1 MAQKTD
7 LNISP
12 YYDDFDRNK
21 DFYKVLFKPGF
32 PVQARELTTLQSI
45 FQNQV
50 EYFGKNIF
58 KEGSMVL
65 PGAITFDNQ
74 FSAVKLDATNLGV
87 DVALYIKNFIGKK
100 VTGQLSGVSASIQ
113 YVALTSDSNLVENLT
128 IYVKYS
134 DSGNDYVTET
144 FQDGESLFASENVTY
159 GNTTINA
166 GTPFAT
172 LIGENAT
179 STGSAASID
188 NGVYFVRGIFA
199 NVNKQTLI
207 LDYYSNTPSY
217 RVGLKIEEKII
228 NAKDDDSLYDNA
240 KGFTNFAAPGADR
253 FKLSLTLTKKSL
265 TDFNDTDF
273 IELLR
278 VDGGKIKKIQDKTVY
293 NVIRDYIAERTYDES
308 GHYSVEPFDI
318 KIVDSL
324 NDRLGNDGL
333 FLEGETTDSG
343 NTPTDDLL
351 CVQISPGKAYVAGYD
366 VENQSTKVLDVIK
379 PRETE
384 TVVNSNIPFEMGH
397 LLRVN
402 NVSGAVQ
409 ENVVV
414 TLNNQFTGDSPSGI
428 GSARVYTFNLTD
440 AAYDNASTQWDLYL
454 YDIQTYTSLT
464 FNRSVTSSEVP
475 KSSYI
480 QGKSSGASGYA
491 VAAGSGSTL
500 NLNQTSGTFVTNEQI
515 IINGIDSPLTVSS
528 FTVNGIK
535 EIKSV
540 STSSGGGFPAFTADT
555 VLSRKKLGNG
565 ISEVNISGSTVTS
578 PGKLFSGVEVGDIL
592 RYQESSGDET
602 FNRVTAV
609 SSDLSSL
616 TVAGIATVSGVF
628 DGGIHDGKFKAEL
641 GIPELRNNENAYLY
655 AKLPESNISS
665 VNFTDSQLSISRQI
679 TGETTDGAGVL
690 TFDLTA
696 ITGITSAFFDTFD
709 QERYSVHYTGGGI
722 GTVTSDAFTLNSSTN
737 TVTIRGLETSESSIV
752 VNTTLKKNGIRSK
765 IKEYTRSAVKIINL
779 SKLSQ
784 SGSATSTSIS
794 DGLTFNDYYGL
805 RVQDKEIS
813 LGFPDVAKVLA
824 VYESTD
830 TSDPVLDRVEFSS
843 VSNVDSDAIV
853 GENIIGSS
861 SGAIARVVL
870 NASTTPS
877 VPSNNLGI
885 VYLNR
890 LRFTAGED
898 VTFEESNITSTI
910 QSITLGKYKNIKNN
924 YTLDKGQKDE
934 YYDYSRLVRNT
945 NLEPSRR
952 LLIVF
957 DHYTVPSSDD
967 GDVFTV
973 LSYGAD
979 RFKEDIPSIGVNNVR
994 ASDTLD
1000 FRPRVQEFTVTNKS
1014 PFDFDSRDFGTEP
1027 KYNLKPGESSLVG
1040 YNFYLPRI
1048 DKLYL
1053 DKFGNFILSRG
1064 VSSRNPKQPVV
1075 NDTELMELAT
1085 ITLPPY
1091 LYDTD
1096 NASINLFDNR
1106 RYTMRD
1112 IGRIEDRVENLE
1124 RVTSLSLLEVNT
1136 ESLRIEDVDGNN
1148 RFKSGF
1154 FVDDF
1159 NDKTLL
1165 DTDLTTA
1172 DVVGGELRPRIFSN
1186 SLQMRPLPATE
1197 IAEGD
1202 LDLSTNY
1209 TLLDSNVQ
1217 KTGKAI
1223 TLKYDSVG
1231 WIEQPLATRVE
1242 NVNPFHVIEYI
1253 GFIKLSPSSDVWTR
1267 TVRIPGRSTTSIVG
1281 SEGAALATRIVGSRT
1296 RDIIVS
1302 SSAEKYIRSRN
1313 VSVTATNLR
1322 PLSLHYQFLDNH
1334 SNVDFV
1340 PKLVEIATDTTL
1352 VNYGSSG
1359 VFSAGET
1366 VIGYFEGERIIR
1378 FRLANSNHK
1387 EGAFN
1392 SPSRTYNINPYAKS
1406 ENIPTSYSQSSKVLN
1421 VDLTSLSQEA
1431 QGAFFGYLLVGAK
1444 LVGQTSG
1451 AVAYVKDLRI
1461 ITDNYG
1467 DLLGSFFIRDPHT
1480 VPAPD
1485 PRILTGKKTYTI
1497 SSSSSNAKPLPGSK
1511 LISSGNTSYT
1521 ATGTFQVRQTVTE
1534 NLAVRYDPLAQSFVV
1549 GKDIDAPDLNGES
1562 DDDNGAYL
1570 TKVDLYFANKPTGNE
1585 PLIVQIRTVELG
1597 TPTLTIVGEPKTLIP
1612 SDITTSTTGETA
1624 TTVTFDYPIYL
1635 APGREY
1641 AVVLL
1646 APTTDQYE
1654 VWIAKMG
1661 EKTANTQSL
1670 PNAESVIYSK
1680 QFAMGSLFKS
1690 QNGSIWTATQELDL
1704 KFKLYKANFTSSTG
1718 IAYFGNPPLDESN
1731 GYKPVLAENALTAV
1745 PKTLTLGIT
1754 TIVSGDPL
1762 IDVLSVGRRI
1772 AGNNNVGGYGNIVSV
1787 GSSVSTLSITDGG
1800 TNYTNQSDVP
1810 TTTVVG
1816 SGSGLRLDITTTSG
1830 AISGTTITNRG
1841 NGYAVGDVVSIDNS
1855 DGSFT
1860 GRNSVL
1866 TITAIGGVDTLY
1878 LTNVQGE
1885 KGSGK
1890 AFQVGAGLSYYATD
1904 STIVSAASTT
1914 ITDRTSEGT
1923 GTNSGNYLHV
1933 DHFNHGMYANNNQLV
1948 ISGVESDVAP
1958 TTLSAELDS
1967 TETTTI
1973 NVADSSNFTT
1983 FEGLAVS
1990 ATNKGYV
1997 KIGDEIIEYTA
2008 AASNQ
2013 LTINSRGFQNTITQT
2028 HVANSKVM
2036 KYEFGGVSLRRINGV
2051 TYDISDTEI
2060 EANRYYIEIDRSATH
2075 GLDRSVD
2082 TSTGPQL
2089 SFTGIIGGGDKIVA
2103 SENILFN
2110 EVTPR
2115 FDVSAPGKLTS
2126 VTAAVR
2132 TTTGTSIDGSETSFQ
2147 RLNTVDTVILN
2158 ESNSLDSTRIVCSR
2172 VNELNQTVFNS
2183 VAGRR
2188 SFTAALTLNTEDEN
2202 LSPIIYLDDSTVE
2215 FTSNNLNSPVSNYA
2229 TSAAVK
2235 SFLNDPHTATYVSN
2249 VVNLTQPASSLKVLL
2264 TAYKHQSADI
2274 RVLYSLVRDDSA
2286 AVEQEF
2292 ELFPGYDN
2300 LTSTGDGEFVIVNS
2314 TNNSGRSDVRVP
2326 DSEENQFL
2334 EYEFTANNLGN
2345 FTGYRIKIVMAGTN
2359 QAYPPRIRDLRTIAL
2374 K

>member
-21 DFYKVLFKPGF
+21 DFYKVLFKPGY

-50 EYFGKNIF
+50 EFFGKNIF

-65 PGAITFDNQ
+65 PGALTFDNQ
-74 FSAVKLDATNLGV
+74 FSAVKLNSTSLGV
-87 DVALYIKNFIGKK
+87 DVSLYIKSFIGKK

-113 YVALTSDSNLVENLT
+113 YVALTSDSSSVDELT

-134 DSGNDYVTET
+134 DSGNDYATET
-144 FQDGESLFASENVTY
+144 FQDGEALFANENVTY

-166 GTPFAT
+166 GTEFAS
-172 LIGENAT
+172 LISEGAT
-179 STGSAASID
+179 STGSSVSID
-188 NGVYFVRGIFA
+188 EGVYFVRGIFA
-199 NVNKQTLI
+199 NVSKQTLI
-207 LDYYSNTPSY
+207 LDYYTNTPSY
-217 RVGLKIEEKII
+217 RVGLKVEERLV

-240 KGFTNFAAPGADR
+240 KGFTNYAAPGADR
-253 FKLSLTLTKKSL
+253 FKLSLTLTKKPL

-278 VDGGKIKKIQDKTVY
+278 VDAGKIKKVQDKTVY
-293 NVIRDYIAERTYDES
+293 NVIRDYIAERTYEES

-324 NDRLGNDGL
+324 NNRLGNDGL
-333 FLEGETTDSG
+333 YLSDETTDSG
-343 NTPTDDLL
+343 NEPSNDLM
-351 CVQISPGKAYVAGYD
+351 CIQISPGKAYVAGYD
-366 VENQSTKVLDVIK
+366 VENQSTQVLDVSK
-379 PRETE
+379 PRDTE
-384 TVVNSNIPFEMGH
+384 TVSNSNIPFEMGH

-402 NVSGAVQ
+402 NVSGALQ
-409 ENVVV
+409 ENGII
-414 TLNNQFTGDSPSGI
+414 TLNNQFSGDTPSGI

-440 AAYDNASTQWDLYL
+440 AAYEDASSQWDLYL

-475 KSSYI
+475 KSSFI

-500 NLNQTSGTFVTNEQI
+500 NLSQTSGTFVSNEQI
-515 IINGIDSPLTVSS
+515 IINGIDSSLTVTE
-528 FTVNGIK
+528 FTANGIRD
-535 EIKSV
+535 IKSI
-540 STSSGGGFPAFTADT
+540 SATSGGGFPAFSADT
-555 VLSRKKLGNG
+555 VLARRKFGNG
-565 ISEVNISGSTVTS
+565 ISEINISGSTVTS
-578 PGKLFSGVEVGDIL
+578 PGKLFSGVNVGDIV
-592 RYQESSGDET
+592 RYQNGSGDET

-616 TVAGIATVSGVF
+616 TVTNPASVSGVF
-628 DGGIHDGKFKAEL
+628 VGTVGSGKFKAEL
-641 GIPELRNNENAYLY
+641 GVPELKNNENAYLY
-655 AKLPESNISS
+655 AKLPEGNISS

-679 TGETTDGAGVL
+679 TGETTDGAGQL
-690 TFDLTA
+690 TFDLSA
-696 ITGITSAFFDTFD
+696 ITGITSAFFETFD
-709 QERYSVHYTGGGI
+709 QERYSIHYTGGGI
-722 GTVTSDAFTLNSSTN
+722 GTVTSDSFVLDSATN
-737 TVTIRGLETSESSIV
+737 TVTISGLETSESSVV

-765 IKEYTRSAVKIINL
+765 IKEYTRSSIRIVNL
-779 SKLSQ
+779 SKYAQ
-784 SGSATSTSIS
+784 SGSATSTSVS

-813 LGFPDVAKVLA
+813 LNYPDVANVLA

-830 TSDPVLDRVEFSS
+830 SADPVLDRVEFSS
-843 VSNVDSDAIV
+843 VSNIDSDAIV
-853 GENIIGSS
+853 GETIVGST

-870 NASTTPS
+870 NSSTSPS

-890 LRFTAGED
+890 LRFSVGEN
-898 VTFEESNITSTI
+898 VVFEESNITSSV
-910 QSITLGKYKNIKNN
+910 QSITLGKYKNITNSFV
-924 YTLDKGQKDE
+924 LDKAQKDE
-934 YYDYSRLVRNT
+934 YYDYSRLVRNN

-952 LLIVF
+952 LLVVF

-973 LSYGAD
+973 LSYDAD
-979 RFKEDIPSIGVNNVR
+979 RFDNDIPSIGVNKVR

-1000 FRPRVQEFTVTNKS
+1000 FRPRVQQFTVTDKS
-1014 PFDFDSRDFGTEP
+1014 PFDFDSRNFGTEP
-1027 KYNLKPGESSLVG
+1027 KYTLKPGESSLVG
-1040 YNFYLPRI
+1040 YDFYLPRI

-1064 VSSRNPKQPVV
+1064 ISARRPKEPVV
-1075 NDTELMELAT
+1075 NDTDLMELAT
-1085 ITLPPY
+1085 INLPPY
-1091 LYDTD
+1091 LYDVS
-1096 NASINLFDNR
+1096 NASITLFDNR

-1112 IGRIEDRVENLE
+1112 IGTLEDRIENLE

-1136 ESLRIEDVDGNN
+1136 ESLRIEDADGNN

-1165 DTDLTTA
+1165 DNDLTTA
-1172 DVVGGELRPRIFSN
+1172 DVISGELRPRIFSN
-1186 SLQMRPLPATE
+1186 SLQLRPLPATE
-1197 IAEGD
+1197 IAEDSLD
-1202 LDLSTNY
+1202 LDSNFS
-1209 TLLDSNVQ
+1209 LLDANVQ

-1242 NVNPFHVIEYI
+1242 NVNPFHVIEYN
-1253 GFIKLSPSSDVWTR
+1253 GTVKLSPSSDVWTR
-1267 TVRIPGRSTTSIVG
+1267 TVRLPSRSIDGGTVGHGR
-1281 SEGAALATRIVGSRT
+1281 LTRVDTRT
-1296 RDIIVS
+1296 RDVIVS

-1313 VSVTATNLR
+1313 VSVFARNLK
-1322 PLSLHYQFLDNH
+1322 PLSTHYQFLDNH

-1340 PKLVEIATDTTL
+1340 PKLIEIANDTTL
-1352 VNYGSSG
+1352 ENYGSSG

-1366 VIGYFEGERIIR
+1366 VRGYFNDERIIQ
-1378 FRLANSNHK
+1378 FRLASSNHK
-1387 EGAFN
+1387 EGTFN
-1392 SPSRTYNINPYAKS
+1392 SPSNTYNINPYVKS
-1406 ENIPTSYSQSSKVLN
+1406 ENVPSAYSQSSKVLN
-1421 VDLTSLSQEA
+1421 VDLASLSQEA
-1431 QGAFFGYLLVGAK
+1431 QGSFFGYILKGVK

-1451 AVAYVKDLRI
+1451 AVAYVKDIRL

-1467 DLLGSFFIRDPHT
+1467 DLLGSFFIRDPNT
-1480 VPAPD
+1480 FPAPD
-1485 PRILTGKKTYTI
+1485 PRILTGKKTYTL
-1497 SSSSSNAKPLPGSK
+1497 SNSSSNQKPLPGSK
-1511 LISSGNTSYT
+1511 LISSANTSYT
-1521 ATGTFQVRQTVTE
+1521 ANGTFQVRQTIRERV
-1534 NLAVRYDPLAQSFVV
+1534 AVRYDPLAQSFVV
-1549 GKDIDAPDLNGES
+1549 GKDIDAPDLNGQN

-1570 TKVDLYFANKPTGNE
+1570 TKLDLYFANKPSGNE
-1585 PLIVQIRTVELG
+1585 PVEIQIRTVELG
-1597 TPTLTIVGEPKTLIP
+1597 VPTLNIVGEPKTLIP
-1612 SDITTSTTGETA
+1612 SDITTSTTGEIA
-1624 TTVTFDYPIYL
+1624 TTVTFDYPIFL

-1646 APTTDQYE
+1646 APTTDEYE

-1690 QNGSIWTATQELDL
+1690 QNGSTWTPAQDLDL
-1704 KFKLYKANFTSSTG
+1704 KFKLYKAKFASTSG

-1731 GYKPVLAENALTAV
+1731 GYIQTLEDNALTAT
-1745 PKTLTLGIT
+1745 PKSLTLGIT
-1754 TIVSGDPL
+1754 TITSGDPL
-1762 IDVLSVGRRI
+1762 LDILTVGRRI
-1772 AGNNNVGGYGNIVSV
+1772 AGNNGTGGYGNIVSL
-1787 GSSVSTLSITDGG
+1787 GSSVTTLSITDGG
-1800 TNYTNQSDVP
+1800 ANYTNQSDVP

-1816 SGSGLRLDITTTSG
+1816 SGSGLRLDFTTTSG
-1830 AISGTTITNRG
+1830 AISGTTITSRG

-1860 GRNSVL
+1860 GRDSLL

-1890 AFQVGAGLSYYATD
+1890 SFQVGAGLSYYNTD
-1904 STIVSAASTT
+1904 STIVGAASTT

-1923 GTNSGNYLHV
+1923 GAQSGNYLRV
-1933 DHFNHGMYANNNQLV
+1933 DHFNHGMYANNNKLTLNG
-1948 ISGVESDVAP
+1948 IESDVAP
-1958 TTLSAELDS
+1958 TTLSSQLLS

-1973 NVADSSNFTT
+1973 QVADSSNFTT

-2013 LTINSRGFQNTITQT
+2013 LTINSRGYGNTITQY
-2028 HVANSKVM
+2028 HSANTVVM
-2036 KYEFGGVSLRRINGV
+2036 KYEFAGISLRRINGI
-2051 TYDISDTEI
+2051 THDISDTDI
-2060 EANRYYIEIDRSATH
+2060 EANRYYIEIDRSSTY
-2075 GLDRSVD
+2075 GLDRSAD
-2082 TSTGPQL
+2082 NSNGPEL
-2089 SFTGIIGGGDKIVA
+2089 SFKSDLVGGGDKIKA
-2103 SENILFN
+2103 SENILYN
-2110 EVTPR
+2110 EINPR
-2115 FDVSAPGKLTS
+2115 FDVNAPGKLTS
-2126 VTAAVR
+2126 VSAVVR
-2132 TTTGTSIDGSETSFQ
+2132 STTGTSIDGSETSFE
-2147 RLNTVDTVILN
+2147 RLNTVDIVTLN
-2158 ESNSLDSTRIVCSR
+2158 EVNSLSSARIVCSR
-2172 VNELNQTVFNS
+2172 VNELNQPVFNN

-2215 FTSNNLNSPVSNYA
+2215 FSCNNLNNPVTNYA
-2229 TSAAVK
+2229 SDSSVK
-2235 SFLNDPHTATYVSN
+2235 SFLNDTHTATYVSN
-2249 VVNLTQPASSLKVLL
+2249 VVNLAQPASSLKVLL
-2264 TAYKHQSADI
+2264 TAYRHQSADI
-2274 RVLYSLVRDDSA
+2274 RVLYSLIRDDSA

-2300 LTSTGDGEFVIVNS
+2300 LTSTGDGDFIVVDS
-2314 TNNSGRSDVRVP
+2314 ANNSGRPDVRVP
-2326 DSEENQFL
+2326 ASEDNQFL
-2334 EYEFTANNLGN
+2334 EYEFTANNLGD
-2345 FTGYRIKIVMAGTN
+2345 FTGYRIKVVMAGTN

>member
-74 FSAVKLDATNLGV
+74 FSAVQLDASNLGV

-113 YVALTSDSNLVENLT
+113 YVALTSDNSIVDNLT

-134 DSGNDYVTET
+134 DSGNDYITET

-172 LIGENAT
+172 LIAENAT
-179 STGSAASID
+179 STGSSASID

-217 RVGLKIEEKII
+217 RVGLKIEEKIV

-265 TDFNDTDF
+265 TDYNDTDF

-278 VDGGKIKKIQDKTVY
+278 VDDGKIKKIQDKTVY
-293 NVIRDYIAERTYDES
+293 NIIRDYIAERTYDES
-308 GHYSVEPFDI
+308 GHYSVEPFDV

-343 NTPTDDLL
+343 NTPTDDLM
-351 CVQISPGKAYVAGYD
+351 CVQVSPGKAYVAGYD
-366 VENQSTKVLDVIK
+366 VENQSTKVLDVAK
-379 PRETE
+379 PRTTE

-402 NVSGAVQ
+402 NVSGAIQ

-414 TLNNQFTGDSPSGI
+414 TLNNQFTGDSPTGV

-440 AAYDNASTQWDLYL
+440 AAYEDASTQWDLYL
-454 YDIQTYTSLT
+454 YDVQTYTTLT
-464 FNRSVTSSEVP
+464 FNRTVSASEIP

-491 VAAGSGSTL
+491 VAAATGADTL
-500 NLNQTSGTFVTNEQI
+500 SLNQTSGTFVTNEQLV
-515 IINGIDSPLTVSS
+515 INGIDSSLTVSAV
-528 FTVNGIK
+528 TANGIK

-540 STSSGGGFPAFTADT
+540 SAASGSGFPAFTADT

-592 RYQESSGDET
+592 RYQNGSGDET

-616 TVAGIATVSGVF
+616 TVTNPTSVSGVF
-628 DGGIHDGKFKAEL
+628 VGTVGSGKFKVEL
-641 GIPELRNNENAYLY
+641 GVPELRNNENAYLY
-655 AKLPESNISS
+655 AKLPEANISS

-690 TFDLTA
+690 TFDLTS
-696 ITGITSAFFDTFD
+696 ITGITSAFFESFD
-709 QERYSVHYTGGGI
+709 QEKYSVHYAGGGI
-722 GTVTSDAFTLNSSTN
+722 GTVTSDAFALNSSTN
-737 TVTIRGLETSESSIV
+737 TVTIRGLETSESSVV
-752 VNTTLKKNGIRSK
+752 VNTTLTKNGIRSK
-765 IKEYTRSAVKIINL
+765 IKEYTRSALKVINL

-784 SGSATSTSIS
+784 SGSATSTSVS
-794 DGLTFNDYYGL
+794 DGLTYNDYYGL

-830 TSDPVLDRVEFSS
+830 NSDPVLDRVEFSS
-843 VSNVDSDAIV
+843 ISNIDSDAII
-853 GENIIGSS
+853 GEEIVGSS

-885 VYLNR
+885 VYLNK
-890 LRFTAGED
+890 LRFTVGEEVD
-898 VTFEESNITSTI
+898 FLESNIKSNV
-910 QSITLGKYKNIKNN
+910 QSITLGKYKNIRNN

-934 YYDYSRLVRNT
+934 YYDYSRLVRN
-945 NLEPSRR
+945 NELEPSRR

-973 LSYGAD
+973 LSYDED

-1000 FRPRVQEFTVTNKS
+1000 FRPRVQEFTVTDRS

-1027 KYNLKPGESSLVG
+1027 KYSLKPGESSLVG
-1040 YNFYLPRI
+1040 YDFYLPRI

-1053 DKFGNFILSRG
+1053 DKFGNFIVSQG
-1064 VSSRNPKQPVV
+1064 VSARNPKEPVV

-1085 ITLPPY
+1085 IVLPPY

-1096 NASINLFDNR
+1096 NVSINLFDNR

-1112 IGRIEDRVENLE
+1112 IGKLEDRVENLE

-1159 NDKTLL
+1159 NDTSLL
-1165 DTDLTTA
+1165 DADLTTA
-1172 DVVGGELRPRIFSN
+1172 GVIGGELRPRIFSN
-1186 SLQMRPLPATE
+1186 SLQLRPLPATE
-1197 IAEGD
+1197 IAESD
-1202 LDLSTNY
+1202 LDLTTNY

-1242 NVNPFHVIEYI
+1242 NVNPFHVIEYT
-1253 GFIKLSPSSDVWTR
+1253 GFIKLSPASDVWTR
-1267 TVRIPGRSTTSIVG
+1267 TIRIPGRSTTSVIGG
-1281 SEGAALATRIVGSRT
+1281 SGGATRVVGSRT
-1296 RDIIVS
+1296 RDVIVS

-1313 VSVTATNLR
+1313 VSVVATGLK

-1352 VNYGSSG
+1352 ENYGSSG

-1392 SPSRTYNINPYAKS
+1392 SPTRTFNINPYAKS
-1406 ENIPTSYSQSSKVLN
+1406 ENIPTLYSQSSKVLN
-1421 VDLTSLSQEA
+1421 IDIASLSQEA
-1431 QGAFFGYLLVGAK
+1431 QGAFFGYLLIGAK

-1451 AVAYVKDLRI
+1451 AVAYVKNLRI
-1461 ITDNYG
+1461 LTDNYG

-1480 VPAPD
+1480 TPAPD
-1485 PRILTGKKTYTI
+1485 PRILTGKKTYTLT
-1497 SSSSSNAKPLPGSK
+1497 SSSSNAKPLPGSK
-1511 LISSGNTSYT
+1511 LISSGSASYT

-1570 TKVDLYFANKPTGNE
+1570 TKVDLFFSNKPTGNE

-1612 SDITTSTTGETA
+1612 SDITTSATGEVA
-1624 TTVTFDYPIYL
+1624 TTVTFDYPIFL

-1641 AVVLL
+1641 AIVLL

-1661 EKTANTQSL
+1661 EKTANTASL

-1704 KFKLYKANFTSSTG
+1704 KFKLYKANFTATSG
-1718 IAYFGNPPLDESN
+1718 IAHFGNPPLDESN
-1731 GYKPVLAENALTAV
+1731 GYKPVLQDNALTAT
-1745 PKTLTLGIT
+1745 PKTMTVGIT
-1754 TIVSGDPL
+1754 TILSGDPA

-1772 AGNNNVGGYGNIVSV
+1772 GGNNNISGYGNIVSV
-1787 GSSVSTLSITDGG
+1787 GSSVSTLGITDGG

-1816 SGSGLRLDITTTSG
+1816 SGSGLRLDFTTTSG
-1830 AISGTTITNRG
+1830 AISGTTITNTG
-1841 NGYAVGDVVSIDNS
+1841 NGYAVGDVVTIDNS

-1860 GRNSVL
+1860 GRDSRL

-1890 AFQVGAGLSYYATD
+1890 SFQVGAGLSIYDTD
-1904 STIVSAASTT
+1904 SSIIGLALTT

-1923 GTNSGNYLHV
+1923 GVNSGNYLHV
-1933 DHFNHGMYANNNQLV
+1933 EHFNHGMYANNNQLV
-1948 ISGVESDVAP
+1948 LSGVESDVAP
-1958 TTLSAELDS
+1958 TTLSAELLS

-1973 NVADSSNFTT
+1973 EVADSSNFIT

-2013 LTINSRGFQNTITQT
+2013 LTINARGFGDTISQT
-2028 HVANSKVM
+2028 HAVNSRVM

-2051 TYDISDTEI
+2051 TYDISDTGI
-2060 EANRYYIEIDRSATH
+2060 EANRYYIEIDRSATY

-2089 SFTGIIGGGDKIVA
+2089 SFTGLIGGGDNIVA
-2103 SENILFN
+2103 SENIVFN

-2126 VTAAVR
+2126 VTAVVR
-2132 TTTGTSIDGSETSFQ
+2132 TTTGTSIDGSEVSFQ
-2147 RLNTVDTVILN
+2147 RLNTVDTVLLN

-2172 VNELNQTVFNS
+2172 VNELNQTVFNN

-2215 FTSNNLNSPVSNYA
+2215 FTSNNVNSPVSDYA
-2229 TSAAVK
+2229 TNAAVK
-2235 SFLNDPHTATYVSN
+2235 SFLGDPHSATYVSN
-2249 VVNLTQPASSLKVLL
+2249 VVNLAQPASSLKVLL
-2264 TAYKHQSADI
+2264 TAYRHQSADI
-2274 RVLYSLVRDDSA
+2274 RVLYSLVREDSS

-2300 LTSTGDGEFVIVNS
+2300 LTSTGDGGFNVVNS
-2314 TNNSGRSDVRVP
+2314 ANNSGRSDVRVP
-2326 DSEENQFL
+2326 DSEDNQFL
-2334 EYEFTANNLGN
+2334 EYEFSAENLGN

-2359 QAYPPRIRDLRTIAL
+2359 QAYPPRIKDLRTIAL

>member
-12 YYDDFDRNK
+12 YYDDFDRGK

-74 FSAVKLDATNLGV
+74 FSAVQLDSSNLGV
-87 DVALYIKNFIGKK
+87 DISLYIKNFIGKK
-100 VTGQLSGVSASIQ
+100 VTGQLSGVSATIQ

-134 DSGNDYVTET
+134 DSGSDYITET

-172 LIGENAT
+172 LIGQNAT

-199 NVNKQTLI
+199 NVSKQTLV

-217 RVGLKIEEKII
+217 RVGLKIEERIV
-228 NAKDDDSLYDNA
+228 NAKDDNSLYDNA

-293 NVIRDYIAERTYDES
+293 NIIRDYIAERTYDES
-308 GHYSVEPFDI
+308 GHYSVEPFDV

-343 NTPTDDLL
+343 NTPSDDLM
-351 CVQISPGKAYVAGYD
+351 CFQISPGKAYVAGYD
-366 VENQSTKVLDVIK
+366 VENQSTQVLDVAK

-384 TVVNSNIPFEMGH
+384 TVTNSNIPFEMGH

-402 NVSGAVQ
+402 NVSGAIQ

-414 TLNNQFTGDSPSGI
+414 TLNNQFTGDSPSGV
-428 GSARVYTFNLTD
+428 GSARVYAFNLTD
-440 AAYDNASTQWDLYL
+440 SAYENASTQWDLYL
-454 YDIQTYTSLT
+454 YDVQTYTTLT
-464 FNRSVTSSEVP
+464 FNRTVSSSDVP

-491 VAAGSGSTL
+491 VAAGTGSDTL
-500 NLNQTSGTFVTNEQI
+500 NLSQTSGTFVTNEQLV
-515 IINGIDSPLTVSS
+515 INGVDSALTVTST
-528 FTVNGIK
+528 TVNGVK

-540 STSSGGGFPAFTADT
+540 SAASGSGFPAFTADT

-565 ISEVNISGSTVTS
+565 ISEVNISGTTVTS
-578 PGKLFSGVEVGDIL
+578 PGKLFSGVEAGDIL
-592 RYQESSGDET
+592 RYQEGSGDET
-602 FNRVTAV
+602 FNRVSAV

-641 GIPELRNNENAYLY
+641 GVPELRNNENAYLY

-679 TGETTDGAGVL
+679 TGETTDGGGVL

-696 ITGITSAFFDTFD
+696 VTGITSAFFDAFD

-737 TVTIRGLETSESSIV
+737 TVTIRGLETSESSVV
-752 VNTTLKKNGIRSK
+752 VNATLKKNGIRSK
-765 IKEYTRSAVKIINL
+765 IKEYTRSALKVINL

-784 SGSATSTSIS
+784 SGSATSTSVS
-794 DGLTFNDYYGL
+794 DGLTYNDFYGL

-824 VYESTD
+824 IYESTD

-843 VSNVDSDAIV
+843 ISNVDSDAIV
-853 GENIIGSS
+853 GENIIGAS

-890 LRFTAGED
+890 LRFTVGEE
-898 VTFEESNITSTI
+898 VSFVESNITSTI

-934 YYDYSRLVRNT
+934 YYDYSRIVRN
-945 NLEPSRR
+945 NDLEPSRR
-952 LLIVF
+952 LLVVF

-973 LSYGAD
+973 LSYDAD

-1000 FRPRVQEFTVTNKS
+1000 FRPRVQEFTVTDKS
-1014 PFDFDSRDFGTEP
+1014 PFDFDSRDFGSEP
-1027 KYNLKPGESSLVG
+1027 TYNLKPGESSLVG

-1053 DKFGNFILSRG
+1053 DKFGNFIVSRG
-1064 VSSRNPKQPVV
+1064 VSSRTPKEPVV

-1085 ITLPPY
+1085 IVLPPY

-1159 NDKTLL
+1159 NDTSLL

-1172 DVVGGELRPRIFSN
+1172 SVVGGELRPRIFSN

-1197 IAEGD
+1197 IAESD
-1202 LDLSTNY
+1202 LDLTSNY
-1209 TLLDSNVQ
+1209 ILLDSNVQ

-1223 TLKYDSVG
+1223 TLKYDSAG

-1242 NVNPFHVIEYI
+1242 NVNPFHVIEYT
-1253 GFIKLSPSSDVWTR
+1253 GFVKLSPASDVWTR
-1267 TVRIPGRSTTSIVG
+1267 TVRIPGRTTTSIVG
-1281 SEGAALATRIVGSRT
+1281 GSGGATRVVGSRT

-1313 VSVTATNLR
+1313 VSVFASNFK

-1340 PKLVEIATDTTL
+1340 PKLVEIATDTSL
-1352 VNYGSSG
+1352 VNYGSTG

-1366 VIGYFEGERIIR
+1366 VIGYFEGDRIIK

-1392 SPSRTYNINPYAKS
+1392 SPSKTYNINPYATS

-1421 VDLTSLSQEA
+1421 IDLASLTQEA

-1451 AVAYVKDLRI
+1451 AVAYVKDIRL

-1480 VPAPD
+1480 TPAPD

-1497 SSSSSNAKPLPGSK
+1497 SNSISNAKPLPGSK
-1511 LISSGNTSYT
+1511 LISSGNTTYT
-1521 ATGTFQVRQTVTE
+1521 ATGTFQVRQTVRE

-1549 GKDIDAPDLNGES
+1549 GKDIDAPDLNGQS

-1570 TKVDLYFANKPTGNE
+1570 TKVDLFFASKPTGNE
-1585 PLIVQIRTVELG
+1585 PLIVQVRTVELG
-1597 TPTLTIVGEPKTLIP
+1597 TPTLTIVGEPKVLVP
-1612 SDITTSTTGETA
+1612 SDITTSTNGETA

-1641 AVVLL
+1641 AIVLL

-1661 EKTANTQSL
+1661 ERTANTQSL
-1670 PNAESVIYSK
+1670 PNAEAVIYSK

-1704 KFKLYKANFTSSTG
+1704 KFKLYKANFTATNG

-1731 GYKPVLAENALTAV
+1731 GYIQTLEENALTAT

-1754 TIVSGDPL
+1754 TIASGDPL
-1762 IDVLSVGRRI
+1762 LDILTVGRRI

-1787 GSSVSTLSITDGG
+1787 GSSVTTLSITNSG
-1800 TNYTNQSDVP
+1800 TNYTNQSNVP
-1810 TTTVVG
+1810 TTTIVG
-1816 SGSGLRLDITTTSG
+1816 NGSGLRVDITTSNG
-1830 AISGTTITNRG
+1830 AITGITTLSGG
-1841 NGYAVGDVVSIDNS
+1841 NGYVVGDVVSIDNT

-1860 GRNSVL
+1860 GRNSIL
-1866 TITAIGGVDTLY
+1866 TINTIGGVDTLY

-1923 GTNSGNYLHV
+1923 GANSGNYLHV
-1933 DHFNHGMYANNNQLV
+1933 DHFNHGMYANNNQL
-1948 ISGVESDVAP
+1948 ILDGVESDVAP
-1958 TTLSAELDS
+1958 TTLSTELLS
-1967 TETTTI
+1967 SETTTI
-1973 NVADSSNFTT
+1973 NIADSSNFTT

-2013 LTINSRGFQNTITQT
+2013 LTINSRGFGNTISQT
-2028 HVANSKVM
+2028 HVVNSKVM

-2051 TYDISDTEI
+2051 TYDISDTGI
-2060 EANRYYIEIDRSATH
+2060 EANRYYVEIDRSSTH
-2075 GLDRSVD
+2075 GLDRSAD
-2082 TSTGPQL
+2082 SATRPQL
-2089 SFTGIIGGGDKIVA
+2089 SFTGVIGGGDKIRA

-2132 TTTGTSIDGSETSFQ
+2132 TTTGTSIDGSEVSFQ
-2147 RLNTVDTVILN
+2147 RLNTVDTVLLN

-2172 VNELNQTVFNS
+2172 VNELNQPVFNN

-2188 SFTAALTLNTEDEN
+2188 SFTAALTLNTEDSN

-2215 FTSNNLNSPVSNYA
+2215 FTSNNVNSPVSDYTTNAA
-2229 TSAAVK
+2229 TR
-2235 SFLNDPHTATYVSN
+2235 SFLNDPHAATYVSN
-2249 VVNLTQPASSLKVLL
+2249 VVNLAQPASSLKVLL
-2264 TAYKHQSADI
+2264 TAYRHQSADI

-2300 LTSTGDGEFVIVNS
+2300 LTSTGDGEFTVVNS
-2314 TNNSGRSDVRVP
+2314 ANNSGRPDVRVP
-2326 DSEENQFL
+2326 DSEDNQFL